1 MIKRE
6 ELSFLSSERKRR
18 IKVYIWRAKKPI
30 GILQFS
36 HGMKEHALRYT
47 EMAEYFVKRGFTV
60 LGNDHLGHGRST
72 LSKGDTG
79 YFGLPEGNKYLVED
93 LYRTFLLGKKE
104 GDLPYFIL
112 GHSMG
117 SFLLREFLLE
127 YPKAKLNGAILMGTT
142 EVAEPLLKAG
152 MTYTSLMRKYIGEE
166 YRSPILRSIIL
177 NFNRKL
183 AEPCKPFDWVSTIE
197 EEVSYFREDPLTQ
210 FDFTANGYHFLLEA
224 MERMDPFKKEEVNTE
239 IPLFIVSGA
248 EDPIGEYG
256 KCPKITYEKYVKR
269 GYKDVRLT
277 LYPKSRHE
285 LFHDREK
292 EQVFKDLYDWIINRM
307 EEESIENR

>member
-6 ELSFLSSERKRR
+6 EMYFLSSEGKRR
-18 IKVYIWRAKKPI
+18 IKVYIWRAENPV

-36 HGMKEHALRYT
+36 HGMKEHALRYQ
-47 EMAEYFVKRGFTV
+47 EMAEFFVERGFTV

-79 YFGLPEGNKYLVED
+79 YFGLPDGNKYLVED

-127 YPKAKLNGAILMGTT
+127 YPKEKLNGAILMGTT
-142 EVAEPLLKAG
+142 EVAKPLLKAG
-152 MTYTSLMRKYIGEE
+152 IAYTSLTRKYIGEE
-166 YRSPILRSIIL
+166 YRSPVLKSIIL

-183 AEPCKPFDWVSTIE
+183 ARHHTPFDWISSIE
-197 EEVSYFREDPLTQ
+197 EEVQHFAEDPLVQ

-224 MERMDPFKKEEVNTE
+224 MERMNPLKKEEANLA
-239 IPLFIVSGA
+239 IPLFIVSGE
-248 EDPIGEYG
+248 EDPVGEFG
-256 KCPKITYEKYVKR
+256 KCPKITYQKYIQK
-269 GYKDVRLT
+269 GYTDVSLK
-277 LYPKSRHE
+277 LYPNNRHE
-285 LFHDREK
+285 LLHDRDK
-292 EQVFKDLYDWIINRM
+292 EQVLEDLYQWMIERR
-307 EEESIENR
+307 EEE